1 MIGVIV
7 LNADAAFENH
17 VQSYLAFH
25 RFGPLNQGQNL
36 NCIIQYRMAKFTII
50 SFGDSQLS
58 NTSLEKF
65 TFTQN

>member
-17 VQSYLAFH
+17 VQSYLAFY
-25 RFGPLNQGQNL
+25 RFGPLDKGQNL
-36 NCIIQYRMAKFTII
+36 NCIIQYRMAKFPII
-50 SFGDSQLS
+50 SFEDSQLS

-65 TFTQN
+65 TFTHN